1 MLQKKLYRKTG
12 HLCIFP
18 PDHLAPAGHQT
29 QLADVHLEH
38 SPLQQTIQLDTR
50 NQPNVNKPQTLLENR
65 SLVRASFAT
74 IECNSVSNKFVL
86 DYIYCEDH
94 LCNNS

>member
-50 NQPNVNKPQTLLENR
+50 NQPNVNKPQMLLE
-65 SLVRASFAT
+65 VRASLAI
-74 IECNSVSNKFVL
+74 IECNKFVL